1 MSTRIVVQHGWHGYK
16 YWKVCVWQ
24 YILVEIVLPLHTNSC
39 IKKRARQT
47 TADGS
52 REVPC
57 CTDPLCVQIF
67 SLLDIFQTSV
77 THRWALRSCLWTV
90 HTVISVPMTLLCLES
105 GGFFLLFKKKNFGEE
120 ENQVYN
126 PFMIFFDYRSHTTD
140 LKEKADTK
148 QSHFRPMGEVYQV

>member
-105 GGFFLLFKKKNFGEE
+105 RGFFLLFKKKKLWWGGKSGLQSF
-120 ENQVYN
+120 
-126 PFMIFFDYRSHTTD
+126 HD
-140 LKEKADTK
+140 LFWLPEPHNWFKRESWHKTITL
-148 QSHFRPMGEVYQV
+148 